1 VRVVMAE
8 LLLASAAFVLA
19 LALAMV
25 AWGLLHRVRQSDQHE
40 QVINDALARVLR
52 KGPQAD
58 EESSAAA
65 TFWRRGRRWLELI
78 GTHFEDGHLGKA
90 LLAKEDLLLLDQTN
104 HNTTSGRALFL
115 GLRVVLALLFPIVV
129 LVLLR
134 PAGAR
139 GFVELLAGLAAG
151 LLLPKFFL
159 SAWAARLRKRVE
171 NELPL
176 LIDLLRLLQG
186 IGFSMD
192 QSLQTIAE
200 RFRVVIP
207 LLGRELREANISYAH
222 GRPREQ
228 SLRRLGESF
237 DNADLKSLVQIIL
250 QVHQHG
256 GAVQEPLREFAERL
270 REQRKLRMKEKTGK
284 LSVKMTLVMML
295 TLLPALM
302 AVLAG
307 PAIVSLIGTMAK
319 LKGH

>member
-1 VRVVMAE
+1 MTAG

-19 LALAMV
+19 VGLLLL
-25 AWGLLHRVRQSDQHE
+25 AWGLLYRVRRSDQHE
-40 QVINDALARVLR
+40 QVINEALSRVLR
-52 KGPQAD
+52 HGPRGEQGISGAGHL
-58 EESSAAA
+58 
-65 TFWRRGRRWLELI
+65 WRACRRWLESV
-78 GTHFEDGHLGKA
+78 GAHFEDGHLGKA
-90 LLAKEDLLLLDQTN
+90 LLAREDLLLLDQTN
-104 HNTTSGRALFL
+104 HNTTSGRAFFL
-115 GLRVVLALLFPIVV
+115 GLRVVLALLLPIML

-134 PAGAR
+134 PTGAK
-139 GFVELLAGLAAG
+139 GFVELLAALAAG
-151 LLLPKFFL
+151 VLLPKIFL
-159 SAWAARLRKRVE
+159 SSWAARLRKRVE
-171 NELPL
+171 SELPL

-200 RFRVVIP
+200 RFHVVLP
-207 LLGRELREANISYAH
+207 VLGREIREANMSYMH

-228 SLRRLGESF
+228 SLRRLAESF
-237 DNADLKSLVQIIL
+237 GNQDLKSLVQMIL
-250 QVHQHG
+250 QVHVHG

-270 REQRKLRMKEKTGK
+270 REQRKLGMKEKTGK

>member
-1 VRVVMAE
+1 MTAG

-19 LALAMV
+19 LALALV
-25 AWGLLHRVRQSDQHE
+25 AWSLLYRVRRSDQRE
-40 QVINDALARVLR
+40 QVINEALARVLR
-52 KGPQAD
+52 HGPHGEPTAGGMA
-58 EESSAAA
+58 E
-65 TFWRRGRRWLELI
+65 FWRACRRRLELI
-78 GTHFEDGHLGKA
+78 GKHFEDGQLGKA

-115 GLRVVLALLFPIVV
+115 GLRVVMALVVPIAV
-129 LVLLR
+129 LVLLQ
-134 PAGAR
+134 PSGAK
-139 GFVELLAGLAAG
+139 GFVEVLAGLAAG
-151 LLLPKFFL
+151 LLLPKIFL
-159 SAWAARLRKRVE
+159 SSWAARLRKRVE

-192 QSLQTIAE
+192 QSLQTIAD
-200 RFRVVIP
+200 RFHVVIP
-207 LLGRELREANISYAH
+207 VLGREIREANISYMH

-228 SLRRLGESF
+228 SLRRLAESF
-237 DNADLKSLVQIIL
+237 DNQDLKSLVHIIL

-307 PAIVSLIGTMAK
+307 PAIVSLVGTMAK